1 VAERGEVVAVLG
13 PSGSG
18 KSTLLACLA
27 GLDVPDG
34 GMVRVEGQPF
44 SRRSEPERAAMR
56 ARFVGMVFQSDNL
69 VGHLNLDQ
77 NVAAAQRL
85 AGRPDADRRR
95 QLLDQ
100 LGLSGRARAY
110 PSELSGGE
118 SVRAGI
124 AVALANDPPLL
135 LADEPTGE
143 VDSATET
150 RVLELLRDRAAENGA
165 VVVVTHSDAVAA
177 AADRTVRIVDGRV
190 HQ

>member
-1 VAERGEVVAVLG
+1 
-13 PSGSG
+13 
-18 KSTLLACLA
+18 
-27 GLDVPDG
+27 
-34 GMVRVEGQPF
+34 
-44 SRRSEPERAAMR
+44 
-56 ARFVGMVFQSDNL
+56 MVFQSDNL

-150 RVLELLRDRAAENGA
+150 RVLELLRDRAAQNGA